1 MARATT
7 YKELD
12 EVRAPEA
19 LPEVGV
25 KAGDRGV
32 VVMEY
37 ERPEPAIEVEYADA
51 DGQSRAF
58 VVYSPDLEKVLDVHP
73 EKS

>member
-1 MARATT
+1 MARATI

-25 KAGDRGV
+25 RAGDRGV

-37 ERPEPAIEVEYADA
+37 EHLEPAIEVEYADKEGA
-51 DGQSRAF
+51 PKAF
-58 VVYSPDLEKVLDVHP
+58 VVYSPDLAEIFAVHP
-73 EKS
+73 EVP